1 MQKKHNYEFKK
12 IRNQMIIYAALFI
25 LQLILNLGYYYDQ
38 YKYLD
43 RIKRGGIDICSRDDI
58 TDFF

>member
-1 MQKKHNYEFKK
+1 
-12 IRNQMIIYAALFI
+12 MIIYAALFI